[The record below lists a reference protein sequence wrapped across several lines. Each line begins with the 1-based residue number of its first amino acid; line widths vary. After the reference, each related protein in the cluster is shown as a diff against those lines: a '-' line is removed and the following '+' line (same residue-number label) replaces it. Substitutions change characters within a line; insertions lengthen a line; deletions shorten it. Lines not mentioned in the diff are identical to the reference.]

1 MAVKILGTGSY
12 LPPKVVTNEDL
23 AKTLDTSDEWIFSHS
38 GIHSRH
44 IAGADETTS
53 SMASKAGRA
62 ALEDAGVDASEI
74 DAIIVATCSPD
85 YLLPSSASLVQRDL
99 GCSRAF
105 AFDLAGACSGFV
117 YALETARAYLNL
129 HRGAKAL
136 VIGAE
141 TLSRIADWKD
151 RGSCILFGD
160 GAGAVVAGWSDDD
173 PGEVCHAYLRTDGAG
188 FEVLVREGGSRVAPT
203 DELRP
208 VPVLKMAGKAVF
220 QFAIKIVPHIVESL
234 CALAGMKTPD
244 IDLFIPHQAN
254 IRIIDSAAKR
264 LGILKERVFTNI
276 ETVANTSGASIP
288 IAIDEAVK
296 SGRLKD
302 GMSVCFV
309 GFGAGLTSG
318 GILTRWPYL

>member
-44 IAGADETTS
+44 IAGPGEGTA
-53 SMASKAGRA
+53 SMAVEASKAALA
-62 ALEDAGVDASEI
+62 AAGVAPSEI
-74 DAIIVATCSPD
+74 DMLVLTTCSSD
-85 YLLPSSASLVQRDL
+85 YLLPASACLVQAAL
-99 GCSRAF
+99 GCTKAF
-105 AFDLAGACSGFV
+105 AYDLAGACSGFV
-117 YALETARAYLNL
+117 YGLEMARAYLTL
-129 HRGAKAL
+129 HHDAK
-136 VIGAE
+136 VIVVGSE
-141 TLSRIADWKD
+141 TISRITDWKD

-160 GAGAVVAGWSDDD
+160 GAGAAVVGWSEEGPTD
-173 PGEVCHAYLRTDGAG
+173 VCHACLSSDGAG
-188 FEVLVREGGSRVAPT
+188 YDVLLREGGTRF
-203 DELRP
+203 
-208 VPVLKMAGKAVF
+208 VPPGEPQPSALLKMSGKAVF
-220 QFAIKIVPHIVESL
+220 QFAIKVVPHVVEEL
-234 CALAGMKTPD
+234 CKSAGMSTSD

-264 LGILKERVFTNI
+264 LGITKDQVFTNI
-276 ETVANTSGASIP
+276 ETVANTSSASIP
-288 IAIDEAVK
+288 LAIDEALR

-302 GMSVCFV
+302 GMAVCFV

>member
-12 LPPKVVTNEDL
+12 LPPNIVTNEDL

-44 IAGADETTS
+44 ITGSGEGTAT
-53 SMASKAGRA
+53 MAVEASRA
-62 ALEDAGVDASEI
+62 ALAAAGVAASEI
-74 DAIIVATCSPD
+74 DIIVLTTCSSD
-85 YLLPSSASLVQRDL
+85 YLLPSSACLVQAAL
-99 GCSRAF
+99 GCTKAF
-105 AFDLAGACSGFV
+105 AYDLAGACSGFV
-117 YALETARAYLNL
+117 YGLEMARGYLSL
-129 HRGAKAL
+129 HHDAKAL
-136 VIGAE
+136 VVGSE
-141 TLSRIADWKD
+141 TLSRIIDWKD

-160 GAGAVVAGWSDDD
+160 GAGAAVLGWSEDGPSD
-173 PGEVCHAYLRTDGAG
+173 VCHAYLRSDGAG
-188 FEVLVREGGSRVAPT
+188 YDVLVREGGTRVAPSG
-203 DELRP
+203 DP
-208 VPVLKMAGKAVF
+208 QPAPVLKMAGKAVF
-220 QFAIKIVPHIVESL
+220 QFAIKVVPQIVEEL
-234 CALAGMKTPD
+234 CKSAGMSTSD

-264 LGILKERVFTNI
+264 LGIKKEQVFTNI
-276 ETVANTSGASIP
+276 ETVANTSSASIP
-288 IAIDEAVK
+288 VAIDEALR